1 MMIFFLVKKKNQC
14 IKFVHL
20 TSNLKMKKLKNNNK
34 EKKKKK
40 GTRGWRWAQAH
51 LGLVQLHL
59 DSGPDSLSF
68 YNKDKL

>member
-34 EKKKKK
+34 KEKKKKREP
-40 GTRGWRWAQAH
+40 GVEDEPRHT
-51 LGLVQLHL
+51 
-59 DSGPDSLSF
+59 
-68 YNKDKL
+68 